1 MNWLL
6 TAACAGFALIAL
18 GVGARRDDATLS
30 RAQLLGLLAIPPL
43 LIALCVWTAQG
54 RMDQLRLVL
63 DKVTADDRALQSG
76 PLTIG
81 GGASA
86 GTEAAKPTRP
96 AGAGREP
103 AGVAAPC
110 GGAVGA
116 ELGARRGDDIVSAG
130 LPAGMII
137 ACQSEGVVTVEAR
150 PMAGARG
157 DVAGVVSTGR
167 RETLRFVG
175 AQPFNPGDA
184 VCLAQCG
191 PGARWLTLSPGGDR
205 LIDAQGEL
213 PPLPARKI
221 WRIVGGVAEWNAA
234 QRIYPLRDFGLRG
247 PRPQAVNPCSG
258 RFLCVV
264 DPVDGV
270 NAPVRSF
277 LFRRGGP
284 PWAGGRQMWILLLDP
299 DARIRT
305 AAGTLV
311 APAGRERLLSRDP
324 PSGEGS
330 ARSPP
335 SKQVSIWGVHYVDA
349 EADPGD
355 PAAPPSQL
363 VERRAMTLTADDDG
377 LAVRLDTPKV
387 VVANPDGEPPADAY
401 WVTGEVPQ
409 GAPVSQQV
417 RRLDFEVLG
426 GETASNV
433 AGDLKLGRAATEQTF
448 LLGSPRTSPSG
459 ARQADFHVERLTPPW
474 IVVFVAALSGVVLYV
489 TLKEAWLRNPVAC
502 LLTAGLQLLLAIRW
516 LVGWEGVFLD
526 ETLDWRAVM
535 ISDGVAYVT
544 LPAIFAAA
552 GLWPGPSGQKG
563 FGLAAFVACA
573 VLAMDLDFSAATAWR
588 RVAPF
593 DAVLTLSAVGLALAA
608 GLGAARLG
616 RWTGATRRHLRLDR
630 LGASTAAR
638 AAQGWRWLAGLP
650 VIGPAIHWTSQ
661 LPAWAWVLGAG
672 PLFRVGVGLFGVK
685 ERFTF
690 PETLAVSVVYLPWML
705 LGFALLF
712 DAAGKARRENWGY
725 AAGFVAAIALDMF
738 GAPIL
743 MSDSGFAI
751 LSLPIVFWALAF
763 AHRSAGAGPAAA
775 PPAASGRNPW
785 LLRAA
790 WSGPALALSLGLAVA
805 LVLPRIWTI
814 GATEQ
819 AYERAAQ
826 ATDDRMALGLLRRNT
841 QSDQLTLRFFTL
853 ASPNLLATTG
863 TSEAEKLRVWSAYL
877 NDYTARML
885 GRGYMQTSRF
895 GPLQDVHLS
904 DNVSAVHVMSPF
916 GRLGAAALLAALA
929 ALAVACQRL
938 APAAAPGVRDWRSTL
953 GLLSLWTLFGGGAY
967 MVLANLQL
975 APFTGRNLYLLAAKS
990 NSDLAEG
997 AALFLMAYWG
1007 LARRRPA

>member
-18 GVGARRDDATLS
+18 GLAARREGASLS

-43 LIALCVWTAQG
+43 LIALSIWTAQG

-86 GTEAAKPTRP
+86 AKEAAKPARMAAT
-96 AGAGREP
+96 AGASREP
-103 AGVAAPC
+103 ARVAAPC
-110 GGAVGA
+110 AGAGGAEFGP
-116 ELGARRGDDIVSAG
+116 RRGDDIVSAG
-130 LPAGMII
+130 LPAAMII

-167 RETLRFVG
+167 REALRFVG

-191 PGARWLTLSPGGDR
+191 PQARWLTLSPRGDR
-205 LIDAQGEL
+205 LIDAAGEL

-247 PRPQAVNPCSG
+247 PQPQAVNPCSG

-305 AAGTLV
+305 AAGELV
-311 APAGRERLLSRDP
+311 APPGQERLLSRGP
-324 PSGEGS
+324 PSGEGPG
-330 ARSPP
+330 RSPP
-335 SKQVSIWGVHYVDA
+335 SRQVSIWGVHYADA

-355 PAAPPSQL
+355 PAAAASQL

-377 LAVRLDTPKV
+377 LAVWLDTPKV
-387 VVANPDGEPPADAY
+387 VVANPDGEPPVDAY

-433 AGDLKLGRAATEQTF
+433 AGDVKLGEAAMEQTF

-502 LLTAGLQLLLAIRW
+502 LLTAALQLLLAIRW

-535 ISDGVAYVT
+535 ISDGVAYLT

-552 GLWPGPSGQKG
+552 SLWPGPSGQKG

-573 VLAMDLDFSAATAWR
+573 VLAMDLTFSAATAWR

-593 DAVLTLSAVGLALAA
+593 DALLTLSAVGLAVAA
-608 GLGAARLG
+608 GVGAARLG
-616 RWTGATRRHLRLDR
+616 RWAGATRRHLRLDA
-630 LGASTAAR
+630 LGAWTTGR
-638 AAQGWRWLAGLP
+638 AALGWRWLAERP
-650 VIGPAIHWTSQ
+650 VIRPAIRWTWR
-661 LPAWAWVLGAG
+661 LPGWAWVLGTG

-712 DAAGKARRENWGY
+712 DAAGKARRGRWGY
-725 AAGFVAAIALDMF
+725 AAGFIAAIALDMF

-763 AHRSAGAGPAAA
+763 ARRSHATGSAAA
-775 PPAASGRNPW
+775 LPPPSSW

-790 WSGPALALSLGLAVA
+790 WSGPALALSLALAGA

-814 GATEQ
+814 GASEQ

-826 ATDDRMALGLLRRNT
+826 ASDDRMALGLLRRNT

-877 NDYTARML
+877 NDYTGKLL

-929 ALAVACQRL
+929 ALALACQRL
-938 APAAAPGVRDWRSTL
+938 TPPAAPGARDWRSTL

-975 APFTGRNLYLLAAKS
+975 TPFTGRNLYLLAAKS

-1007 LARRRPA
+1007 LARRRLP